1 MNRRVSNAFLNF
13 RKAFFLRLKMEKQK
27 FDFLL
32 NRESFEEEILLDV
45 ILNKNLLIKILIC
58 NLT

>member
-1 MNRRVSNAFLNF
+1 
-13 RKAFFLRLKMEKQK
+13 MEKQK

-32 NRESFEEEILLDV
+32 NRESFEEEILSDV

>member
-1 MNRRVSNAFLNF
+1 
-13 RKAFFLRLKMEKQK
+13 MEKQK

>member
-1 MNRRVSNAFLNF
+1 
-13 RKAFFLRLKMEKQK
+13 MEKQK

-45 ILNKNLLIKILIC
+45 ILNKTLLIKILIC